1 MKIEGERNGN
11 VLVYSM
17 EGRLDAQTY
26 QEAEKRMRA
35 WLDQGEVLLVGDLT
49 GLDYISSAGLRVLL
63 MITKELGKKGGRM
76 GLCGL
81 KDPVRE
87 VFDMAGISD
96 IIPIS
101 LSREEALSALN
112 G

>member
-1 MKIEGERNGN
+1 MKIEGERNGD

-26 QEAEKRMRA
+26 QEAEKRMRV
-35 WLDQGEVLLVGDLT
+35 WLDEGEKLFLGDLT

-63 MITKELGKKGGRM
+63 MITKELGKRGGKM

-101 LSREEALSALN
+101 SSREEALSTIT